1 MTALP
6 LCHNRVEWQDDDDAP
21 CQLVLR
27 LEKRGEMCPLSLFLS
42 FITCHNMWQL
52 TQIYQLHTS
61 LGGGR
66 REGHRAGAGSEA
78 CDMAPIFVA
87 ELDSSDN
94 DNDDA

>member
-6 LCHNRVEWQDDDDAP
+6 LCHNCVEWQDDDDAP

-27 LEKRGEMCPLSLFLS
+27 LEKRGEMCPLSLSLLYYLPQYVAVNPNLS
-42 FITCHNMWQL
+42 ITHSSRKGQ
-52 TQIYQLHTS
+52 
-61 LGGGR
+61 GG
-66 REGHRAGAGSEA
+66 GHRAGAGSEA